1 MKKVLRIIIILASIL
16 VVGFLSLVAIYF
28 IQKKP
33 LYYTSYENANAY
45 SIGSFSY
52 DAQTVDEIDITWIS
66 GTVRFKQASGTSL
79 SVQEDKE
86 NLSEKQRMRWQLDGR
101 TLRIQ
106 YWASNYGMD
115 KDLNKTLTV
124 EIPDGVNLHVEVKKG
139 AIMMGSHHLK
149 RLNAQITSTGDIQA
163 EALVIDQE
171 CILNDTAGDLHVRSV
186 TAQAAKVSSKLGETR
201 IDNLAIQ
208 GQLEMTSVWGTLEL
222 GSVKAEKVKIEKY
235 TDVQIGLESCKA
247 ADIKVSKGDVCLTL
261 KRGLGATVDTN
272 AGNIKLN
279 GRALHGSEQM
289 VIGDG
294 SCKVNVDV
302 SMGNLTVNS
311 QN

>member
-1 MKKVLRIIIILASIL
+1 MKKALRIIIILAGIL
-16 VVGFLSLVAIYF
+16 AVGFLSLVAIYF

-45 SIGSFSY
+45 NTGDFSY
-52 DAQTVDEIDITWIS
+52 DAQTIDEIDITWIS
-66 GTVRFKQASGTSL
+66 GSVRFRQASGNVL

-106 YWASNYGMD
+106 YWASNYGTD

-139 AIMMGSHHLK
+139 AILMGNHHLK
-149 RLNAQITSTGDIQA
+149 RLEAQITSTGDLKA
-163 EALVIDQE
+163 ETLVIEQE
-171 CILNDTAGDLHVRSV
+171 CILNDTAGDLQVRSL
-186 TAQAAKVSSKLGETR
+186 TAQAARVSSKLGETR
-201 IDNLAIQ
+201 IDNLDIQ
-208 GQLEMTSVWGTLEL
+208 DQLDMSSVWGTLML
-222 GSVKAEKVKIEKY
+222 GSVKAEEVKIENY

-247 ADIKVSKGDVCLTL
+247 ANIKVSKGDVCLTL
-261 KRGLGATVDTN
+261 KRGLGATVNSN
-272 AGNIKLN
+272 AENVNLN
-279 GRALHGSEQM
+279 GRSLSGSGQT

-294 SCKVNVDV
+294 SCKISVDV
-302 SMGNLTVNS
+302 SMGNLTVKN
-311 QN
+311 